1 MVNNLSD
8 FICNQTANSKC
19 LDYAWINK
27 NTRDSKKIE
36 KIYTIN
42 MGDIDNLAKL
52 IDSQD
57 RKTISGPI
65 FLDKQDSDED

>member
-27 NTRDSKKIE
+27 KG
-36 KIYTIN
+36 
-42 MGDIDNLAKL
+42 M
-52 IDSQD
+52 
-57 RKTISGPI
+57 
-65 FLDKQDSDED
+65 